1 MSAPSVSVVVP
12 TRDRPRALQ
21 RCLHALAALDHPRER
36 LEVVVVDDGGTADL
50 SEALRAPADGLRVR
64 VLRQAHGGPAGARNA
79 GADAADGQILAFTD
93 DDCAPA
99 PDWLRAL
106 LGALAPGPHVAVGGR
121 TVNGLTSNPFA
132 AASQAVQ
139 DLVYAHY
146 NADPAAAGFVAS
158 NNLAM
163 HRAGFRAVGGFDG
176 ARFPG
181 ASEDRDL
188 CDRWRAAGR
197 RLVYADAAVVW
208 HFHDLS
214 LGGFCRQHVGYG
226 RGAARFHAARQER
239 GTGRLRDELGFHAN
253 HALWRAALR
262 DGSLG
267 RLALLALWQAC
278 NAAGYAAER
287 ARRPAPEAG

>member
-21 RCLHALAALDHPRER
+21 RCLRALAELDHPTGR
-36 LEVVVVDDGGTADL
+36 LEVVVVDDGGGADL
-50 SEALRAPADGLRVR
+50 SEALSAPADGLRLR
-64 VLRQAHGGPAGARNA
+64 VLRQPHGGPARARNL
-79 GADAADGQILAFTD
+79 GADAADGEILAFTD

-99 PDWLRAL
+99 PDWLHAL
-106 LGALAPGPHVAVGGR
+106 VGALAAGPHVAVGGR
-121 TVNGLTSNPFA
+121 TVNGLTANPFA

-146 NADPAAAGFVAS
+146 NADPFTARFVAS
-158 NNLAM
+158 NNLAL

-176 ARFPG
+176 KRFPG

-188 CDRWRAAGR
+188 CDRWRAGGR
-197 RLVYADAAVVW
+197 RLVYADSAVVW

-214 LGGFCRQHVGYG
+214 LRGFCRQHARYG

-239 GTGRLRDELGFHAN
+239 GTGHLRDELGFHAN
-253 HALWRAALR
+253 RALWRAALR
-262 DGSLG
+262 RGSPG

-287 ARRPAPEAG
+287 ARLARD